1 MINELIYV
9 YCIAADSPGLINE
22 LKSRDLKFACIDGF
36 IVLIKN
42 VPENEFSEENLKQNI
57 ADLLWLEANAREH
70 IRVIG
75 MIMEFTSVIP
85 FKFGTIF
92 NSVESLEKFITVYS
106 ASLLENFDFIRGKE
120 EWSVKIYCHRQA
132 LSKHIDELSEPAAA
146 LEKQIMASSPG
157 KAFLLQRKKADLIQ
171 DEMDRICKK
180 FGQSCFNELS
190 KQSEANSLN
199 NLLPKEVTGREDTM
213 ILNAAFL
220 VAKEKVP
227 EFKGSATKF
236 GSREAD
242 SSFNFELTG
251 PWPPFSF
258 IFINEKTQ

>member
-9 YCIAADSPGLINE
+9 YCISVDPQELINE
-22 LKSRDLKFACIDGF
+22 LRSRGLKSICIDGF
-36 IVLIKN
+36 NVIIKN
-42 VPENEFSEENLKQNI
+42 VQEKEFSEENLKQNI
-57 ADLLWLEANAREH
+57 ADLHWLEANAREH
-70 IRVIG
+70 INVIG
-75 MIMEFTSVIP
+75 MIMGYTSVIP

-92 NSVESLEKFITVYS
+92 NSRESLEKFIIAYS
-106 ASLLENFDFIRGKE
+106 ASLLRNFDFIRGKE
-120 EWSVKIYCHRQA
+120 EWSVKIYCNRKT

-171 DEMDRICKK
+171 DEMDRICKEC
-180 FGQSCFNELS
+180 GQSYFNELS
-190 KQSEANSLN
+190 IQSEANSLN

-220 VAKEKVP
+220 VTKDKVT
-227 EFKGSATKF
+227 EFKGSVTKSA
-236 GSREAD
+236 SREVD
-242 SSFNFELTG
+242 SSFNVELTG

-258 IFINEKTQ
+258 ISINEKTQ

>member
-1 MINELIYV
+1 MLNELLYV
-9 YCIAADSPGLINE
+9 YCIAADPPGIINE
-22 LKSRDLKFACIDGF
+22 LKSRDLKSVSIHGF
-36 IVLIKN
+36 NVLMKI
-42 VPENEFSEENLKQNI
+42 VPENEFSEENLKKNI
-57 ADLLWLEANAREH
+57 ADLLWLEAKAREH
-70 IRVIG
+70 IQVIG
-75 MIMEFTSVIP
+75 MIMGYTSVIP

-92 NSVESLEKFITVYS
+92 NSVASLEKFITAFS
-106 ASLLENFDFIRGKE
+106 ASLFQNFDFIRGKE
-120 EWSVKIYCHRQA
+120 EWSAKIYCNRKA
-132 LSKHIDELSEPAAA
+132 LCKHIDELSESAAA

-220 VAKEKVP
+220 VVKEKAP

-236 GSREAD
+236 GSGEAD

-258 IFINEKTQ
+258 ISINENTQ